1 MLVPAPDYSALIPPV
16 LAALESPN
24 SKKAYNLALQRFFRW
39 YGETRPV
46 DGLSRATL
54 VTYREHLLDLKLAPK
69 SVNLALSAIKKLVTE
84 AAENGWLDAPT
95 AWSLSKVP
103 GAKARKTRT
112 GRWLTLEEARKLLAL
127 PDTTT
132 LIGKR
137 DSAMLWLLLG
147 CGLRRAEASGVR
159 IEQIEEREGRVILRD
174 VRGKGEKVRIVPV
187 PANGYAAIYDW
198 IVASGFTEGPIL
210 RLVHNANPPG
220 QPVYH
225 TVRSRGMD
233 EKAIYGRLQCYAKR
247 LGVPLSPHD
256 LRRTFGALA
265 RRGGAEVNEIQRT
278 YGHASSVTTDL
289 YLADCINLEVA
300 PCDQTGL

>member
-1 MLVPAPDYSALIPPV
+1 MLVPAPDYTALIPPV

-39 YGETRPV
+39 YGETRPAE
-46 DGLSRATL
+46 GLSRSTL

-69 SVNLALSAIKKLVTE
+69 SVNLALSAIKKLVSE

-112 GRWLTLEEARKLLAL
+112 GRWLTLEEARTLLSL

-137 DSAMLWLLLG
+137 DAAMLWLLLG

-174 VRGKGEKVRIVPV
+174 VKGKGEKVRIVPV

-198 IVASGFTEGPIL
+198 LEHSGLTSGPIL
-210 RLVHNANPPG
+210 RRIKPNA
-220 QPVYH
+220 VF
-225 TVRSRGMD
+225 GMSVD
-233 EKAIYGRLQCYAKR
+233 DPMTANSIYQRVKYWGKAI
-247 LGVPLSPHD
+247 GVQIAPHD
-256 LRRTFGALA
+256 LRRTFGGLA
-265 RRGGAEVNEIQRT
+265 RNGGAEIGAIQRT
-278 YGHASSVTTDL
+278 YGHASSDTTDK
-289 YLADCINLEVA
+289 YLGDIQDFSSS
-300 PCDQTGL
+300 PCDMTGL